1 MEPYTVLVTA
11 QHLVPEAQQILRDAG
26 ARIEFMADPV
36 TEASLAERFAA
47 GPVDAVVLRGS
58 RPFTARVLA
67 AAQGLKIIA
76 KNGAGVDSVDLAEAE
91 RRGIKVAVA
100 AGANADAVAE
110 HAVALMLALVRDLRR
125 LDAKLRKGGWEGT
138 SWLGR
143 DFRGST
149 VGIVGYGSIGRSTA
163 RLAAALGAQVVV
175 LRRTGDA
182 DGFEVESRLDALLAR
197 ADILS
202 LHCPLTE
209 QTRHLIG
216 QRELARMKPGA
227 LIVNT
232 ARGAVIDEA
241 ALVEALRGGHL
252 GGAGLDTF
260 EVEPVAADNPLLGLD
275 NVIVTPHVA
284 GVTQDAAR
292 RVATVTARNV
302 VDCLAGRPLPR
313 KPPGH
318 PPRGPDPPSPAS
330 RLRARGAASP
340 CPQAATAAPLTGRPT
355 QGDMS

>member
-26 ARIEFMADPV
+26 ARIEFMPDPV

-47 GPVDAVVLRGS
+47 GPVEAVVLRGS
-58 RPFTARVLA
+58 KPFTARVLA
-67 AAQGLKIIA
+67 AARGLKIIA

-91 RRGIKVAVA
+91 RRGITVAVA

-125 LDAKLRKGGWEGT
+125 LDLKLRRGGWEGT

-175 LRRTGDA
+175 LDFFAPHTD
-182 DGFEVESRLDALLAR
+182 DFERAPDLDRLLDR
-197 ADILS
+197 IDILS

-209 QTRHLIG
+209 QTHHLIG
-216 QRELARMKPGA
+216 ARELARLKPGA
-227 LIVNT
+227 LVVNT
-232 ARGAVIDEA
+232 ARGPVIDEA
-241 ALVEALRGGHL
+241 ALVEALRSGHL

-260 EVEPVAADNPLLGLD
+260 EVEPIAADNPLLGLD

-292 RVATVTARNV
+292 RVATITARNV

-313 KPPGH
+313 NH
-318 PPRGPDPPSPAS
+318 LVSAPAAQS
-330 RLRARGAASP
+330 
-340 CPQAATAAPLTGRPT
+340 
-355 QGDMS
+355 